1 MKSLGRIALTWLVFA
16 FLQGPVLWACSVC
29 YGAAESPVIKGA
41 EMSILFMML
50 VTYLTL
56 GGGVIGFLLLLRKRR
71 KVLEQG
77 S

>member
-1 MKSLGRIALTWLVFA
+1 MKTLGRVALAWLTFVL
-16 FLQGPVLWACSVC
+16 LQGPALWACSVC
-29 YGAAESPVIKGA
+29 YGAAESPIIKGA

-50 VTYLTL
+50 VTYTTL
-56 GGGVIGFLLLLRKRR
+56 GGGIIGFLLLLRKRR